1 MKINR
6 KQLRKIINEFLDTS
20 RPMTD
25 QPIPNLKDLTG
36 TSVYDQ
42 LTNSERAAF
51 VSAMGIAGDA
61 GIPGTSQEL
70 NEGPIIKG
78 PWGPPT
84 EDFDDDHDPDGDVTD
99 SELKGAGLA
108 PVHHLPPTRKEEED
122 LQRKLTLSGERSRRS
137 RRLSDLPDDADLDE
151 MIELLVQQFQKEKR
165 EEEAYQ
171 KRAADLRAQGVETLP
186 FPRSDFMKD
195 ALDDD

>member
-1 MKINR
+1 VKISR

-20 RPMTD
+20 RPMAD

-51 VSAMGIAGDA
+51 ISAMGIAGDA

-99 SELKGAGLA
+99 NELENAGLA
-108 PVHHLPPTRKEEED
+108 PVHNLPPTRKEKED
-122 LQRKLTLSGERSRRS
+122 LQRKLTLSGERSRR
-137 RRLSDLPDDADLDE
+137 LSDEDWMYDLEGELEALIAGIESGTVEEFPSEYDE
-151 MIELLVQQFQKEKR
+151 
-165 EEEAYQ
+165 
-171 KRAADLRAQGVETLP
+171 
-186 FPRSDFMKD
+186 
-195 ALDDD
+195 